1 MKYVVDSKK
10 NIIQNEKIAPTNP
23 LPHQLS
29 TTLEAFELVFK
40 RDFIELIFVN

>member
-10 NIIQNEKIAPTNP
+10 NIQNEKIAPTNP
-23 LPHQLS
+23 LSHQLS
-29 TTLEAFELVFK
+29 TPLEAFELVFK